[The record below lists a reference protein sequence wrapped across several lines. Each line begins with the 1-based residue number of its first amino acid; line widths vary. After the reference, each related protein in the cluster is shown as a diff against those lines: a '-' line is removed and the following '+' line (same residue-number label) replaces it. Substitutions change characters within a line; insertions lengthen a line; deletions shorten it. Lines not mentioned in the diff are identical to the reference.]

1 MPTFGSSDKQ
11 TIQIQA
17 PKQRVAET
25 LSSPD
30 SIKELLADKL
40 EHAEKLDDRT
50 LRLVRKP
57 VEEKGVRFRGEQT
70 IRYEYNG
77 NGTVTWRTISE
88 GNMRSRGEARLT
100 ELGDNLTAVEYSE
113 SIECDMEVNRLLAA
127 ILRPIVEHKIKTG
140 VTDHLKR
147 LKLLLER

>member
-1 MPTFGSSDKQ
+1 MPTFASSDTQ

-17 PKQRVAET
+17 SKQRVAET

-30 SIKELLADKL
+30 QIRELMGEKL
-40 EHAEKLDDRT
+40 EHAEKVDDHT

-57 VEEKGVRFRGEQT
+57 IEEKGVKFRGEQT

-77 NGTVTWRTISE
+77 NGTVTWRTISD
-88 GNMRSRGEARLT
+88 GNMRSRGQAKLT
-100 ELGDNLTAVEYSE
+100 EISEGVTSVEYSE

-127 ILRPIVEHKIKTG
+127 ILRPIVEHKIKSG
-140 VTDHLKR
+140 VADHLKR
-147 LKLLLER
+147 LKAALER